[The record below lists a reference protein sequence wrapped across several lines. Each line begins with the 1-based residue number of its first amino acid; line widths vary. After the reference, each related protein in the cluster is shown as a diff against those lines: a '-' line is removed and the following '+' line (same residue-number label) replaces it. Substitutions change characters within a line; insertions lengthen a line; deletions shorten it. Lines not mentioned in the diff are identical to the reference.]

1 MTTLFNNEPANTN
14 ANVVRAITEVM
25 GQFKA
30 QLYEF
35 MSKVEGHSQS
45 YRSNSRS

>member
-1 MTTLFNNEPANTN
+1 MTTLFNKESANTN

-30 QLYEF
+30 QLYEL
-35 MSKVEGHSQS
+35 MSEVKGHSQS
-45 YRSNSRS
+45 YRPNSRS